1 VPEGVTEFTFK
12 DDGKAMKATY
22 ADDEWSFTDI
32 EGAVQAALAAVNAI
46 TGTAADVEVIR
57 NNAEILGLDLTAFNA
72 LDDETG
78 QAGGRQTAVMK
89 DLAAN
94 KPGDGYELVTL
105 KETFDSIV
113 AVRTATQVSMDLVN
127 DATELENIA
136 YVEDLLAAFK
146 AAKHTIHSGKQ
157 VSDKIAELEGLVAG
171 YEALPEV
178 NQKAALAAVISNK
191 PEGGYLRSQSTLDAL
206 ADAIAEQEGI
216 IEGAI
221 DEALAA
227 VNAITGTA
235 ADIEVI
241 TDNAE
246 ILGLDL
252 EAFNAL
258 DSETGQTGGRQTA
271 VMKDLV
277 SNKPSSGYDQD
288 TLKAVFD
295 SIVAVRTATQAS
307 MDLVNEAESLEN
319 IAYVEDLLNAFKG
332 VADGHTIHSGK
343 AISEKVTALEGLV
356 ADFEALPETNQEA
369 ALAAVITNRPEG
381 GYLRS
386 QSTLDALAN
395 AIAEQEGIVGDV
407 NDD

>member
-1 VPEGVTEFTFK
+1 VQQEFIVKTVANDDAGRMVRAYFDIPAGVAVEYQEQNPDHPDYGKWFPLEGVFGPSTGFPVMNVDDSRFRATFDTAGDYSITIEFKEVGT
-12 DDGKAMKATY
+12 DEVLATY
-22 ADDEWSFTDI
+22 VMNVTAVVETIAAEVDYTAVWNGDRGTWYIKVTVPGEDLDNGSVESIKAIKEAGAELSEPRELTPDTDKVMWFGVAKGDGDTSLKTAGEYAYEVVRKDGTKYIFNFTYAPGSVT
-32 EGAVQAALAAVNAI
+32 GATNLVQA
-46 TGTAADVEVIR
+46 
-57 NNAEILGLDLTAFNA
+57 
-72 LDDETG
+72 
-78 QAGGRQTAVMK
+78 
-89 DLAAN
+89 
-94 KPGDGYELVTL
+94 
-105 KETFDSIV
+105 
-113 AVRTATQVSMDLVN
+113 
-127 DATELENIA
+127 
-136 YVEDLLAAFK
+136 
-146 AAKHTIHSGKQ
+146 
-157 VSDKIAELEGLVAG
+157 
-171 YEALPEV
+171 
-178 NQKAALAAVISNK
+178 
-191 PEGGYLRSQSTLDAL
+191 
-206 ADAIAEQEGI
+206 
-216 IEGAI
+216 
-221 DEALAA
+221 ALAA

-246 ILGLDL
+246 ILGLEL
-252 EAFNAL
+252 EAFEAL
-258 DSETGQTGGRQTA
+258 DDETGQDGGRQTA

-343 AISEKVTALEGLV
+343 AISDKVTELEDLV

-369 ALAAVITNRPEG
+369 ALQAVITNRPEG